1 MCAKYTACNG
11 NYYKYAD
18 TISFEQVD
26 EDSKIKKILTA
37 IKRIFKF
44 K

>member
-1 MCAKYTACNG
+1 MCTKYTACNG
-11 NYYKYAD
+11 NYYKCVD
-18 TISFEQVD
+18 TISVEQVN
-26 EDSKIKKILTA
+26 EDSKLKKIFTA